1 MLTPY
6 RTETFNAQLKALR
19 NNQAVVAR
27 IFRLIVRMPANI
39 LSLALGSLN
48 RLNTAR
54 RDCGRAV
61 STKRTGL
68 FTKL

>member
-27 IFRLIVRMPANI
+27 IFRLIADACEHPF
-39 LSLALGSLN
+39 SGLGSLN